1 MHELHGRRRQPGLN
15 NRKERLVGRDSR
27 HARMPGMGLGDDGIA
42 GCDRGREVAAGDGA
56 VGQGKIRR
64 RKHDDRSEPEG
75 RRADVPLGVD
85 HAHPPGALAGGGG
98 GLPQLVEHPRQLHVS
113 QPRFHSQP
121 RFSMGHG
128 HQLVPPG
135 RQPIGIPLEKVG
147 DACPG

>member
-1 MHELHGRRRQPGLN
+1 MQQLHGRRRQPGLK

-64 RKHDDRSEPEG
+64 RKHDNRSEPEG

-98 GLPQLVEHPRQLHVS
+98 GLPQLVEHPRQLDVN

-128 HQLVPPG
+128 HQLVPAG
-135 RQPIGIPLEKVG
+135 RQPVGITLEEVG